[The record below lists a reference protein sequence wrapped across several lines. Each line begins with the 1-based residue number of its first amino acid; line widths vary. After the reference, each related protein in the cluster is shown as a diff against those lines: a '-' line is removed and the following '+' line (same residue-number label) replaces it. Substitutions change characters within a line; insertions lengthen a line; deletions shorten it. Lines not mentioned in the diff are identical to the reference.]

1 MTRLIL
7 LALTLSSLL
16 VSCLENKP
24 LPLPKLGNFDVVY
37 QTKNGKVST
46 DTIYPKIPVFHYLN
60 EDSVLVSNKDFN
72 NKVWIVEF
80 FFAKCPTICP
90 VMNNQL
96 KKLVNETEKLKNHI
110 QVISFTIDPKNDGP
124 TQLKEYKIRNKITAE
139 NWVFLTGDETETHT
153 LGIKN
158 FLTFAGKDDDAA
170 GGYAHSGSFTLV
182 DKSGYV
188 RGVYAVT
195 NYDLTVNKTEY
206 RRLVNDVKNLL
217 KYEYHVN

>member
-1 MTRLIL
+1 MTRLFL
-7 LALTLSSLL
+7 LANALCFWL
-16 VSCLENKP
+16 VSCVENKP
-24 LPLPKLGNFDVVY
+24 MPLPKLGNFDVVY
-37 QTKNGKVST
+37 HTKNGKVST

-60 EDSVLVSNKDFN
+60 EDSVSVSNKDFN

-90 VMNNQL
+90 IMINQI
-96 KKLVNETEKLKNHI
+96 KKLVNETE
-110 QVISFTIDPKNDGP
+110 TDGP

-139 NWVFLTGDETETHT
+139 NWVFLSGDEAQTHS

-158 FLTFAGKDDDAA
+158 FLTFAGKDEDAA

-195 NYDLTVNKTEY
+195 NYDLTVNKVEY
-206 RRLVNDVKNLL
+206 QRLVNDIKNLL